1 MVRQSVRSG
10 RCFADDGSAGVS
22 LQIRAIAIYSH
33 DGERRDVRFNL
44 GALNIVTG
52 AAKTGKSALLDI
64 VDYCWGRSE
73 CTIAEGEIRRSVSWF
88 AVLYDRDGEGILV
101 ARRNPGPAGR
111 ASDEI
116 YFKRNIDN
124 FPDTADVLV
133 KNCTVEGLRQRLS
146 AILGVAENLYVPQPG
161 AMRLPLEASASQAI
175 FFCLQNQDEIA
186 SRRLLFHRQGE
197 ERIPQAIK
205 DTLPYFVGAMGED
218 HYLKQKRYEDARRRL
233 RSLERDFTDAR
244 ALADEASGTAR
255 SLLQEA
261 KRVGLLPLEAAAESL
276 EGVRSLLTQAAA
288 PRLRDYAMVDDPTS
302 DLADLEHRRRQIRA
316 DLQELR
322 DEIKDLQRLTR
333 EASDFEVEAR
343 EQQARLASIGLVTH
357 GTASNETCPLCDSQ
371 LTVSV
376 PSVEDIRRS
385 LGRLDLQLSTVRR
398 DNPRVQGQIA
408 ALEAKRTT
416 LEGDLVAVQQ
426 DIATRIADNERL
438 RVEQDQFTEQARVA
452 GRIGYYLENARTL
465 SDGEGLRLQIA
476 RVRAEVTELEAALD
490 QEAMEERLTTALGLV
505 GRDLTEYAGRLE
517 LEHGENSLRLDRK
530 NLTVVADT
538 VHGPLLL
545 SQIGSGENWVGYH
558 VVAHLA
564 LHKLFRALDRPV
576 PAFLM
581 LDQPSQAHYPADR
594 DVGEISG
601 AEDED
606 QVAVARIYQL
616 LLDYCGSLAPRMQI
630 IVTDH
635 VDLLQAW
642 FRAATVERWR
652 DGIKLVPMAWL
663 RSDRFS

>member
-1 MVRQSVRSG
+1 M
-10 RCFADDGSAGVS
+10 S

-33 DGERRDVRFNL
+33 DGERRDVRFKL

-73 CTIAEGEIRRSVSWF
+73 CTIAEGEIRRGVSWF

-101 ARRNPGPAGR
+101 ARRNPGPAGKP
-111 ASDEI
+111 SDEI
-116 YFKRNIDN
+116 HFMRNIDD
-124 FPDTADVLV
+124 FPASAETLV
-133 KNCTVEGLRQRLS
+133 KNSTAEGLRQRLS
-146 AILGVAENLYVPQPG
+146 VLLGVAENLYVPQPG
-161 AMRLPLEASASQAI
+161 ATRYPLEASASQAI

-233 RSLERDFTDAR
+233 RSLERDLADAK

-255 SLLQEA
+255 NLLQEA
-261 KRVGLLPLEAAAESL
+261 KRVGLLPPEVTADSL
-276 EGVRSLLTQAAA
+276 AGVRTLLTQAAA
-288 PRLRDYAMVDDPTS
+288 PRIRGYAKIDDPQS
-302 DLADLEHRRRQIRA
+302 DLADLEERRRQVRSN
-316 DLQELR
+316 LQELR
-322 DEIKDLQRLTR
+322 DEIRDLQRLTR
-333 EASDFEVEAR
+333 EASDFEAEAR

-357 GTASNETCPLCDSQ
+357 DDAGHDTCPLCDSQ
-371 LTVSV
+371 LPVAVPTVR
-376 PSVEDIRRS
+376 EIQHS
-385 LGRLDLQLSTVRR
+385 LVLLDRQLSAVRR
-398 DNPRVQGQIA
+398 DNPRLQGQIA
-408 ALEAKRTT
+408 ELESRRTG
-416 LEGDLVAVQQ
+416 LEEDLATIQQ
-426 DIATRIADNERL
+426 DIVARIADNERL
-438 RVEQDQFTEQARVA
+438 RIEQDQFTEQARAA
-452 GRIGYYLENARTL
+452 GRIGYYLENARML
-465 SDGEGLRLQIA
+465 SDGEGVRLQIA

-490 QEAMEERLTTALGLV
+490 QEAMEERLTTALGMV
-505 GRDLTEYAGRLE
+505 GRDLTDYATRLQ

-530 NLTVVADT
+530 NLTIVADT
-538 VHGPLLL
+538 VHGPLSL

-558 VVAHLA
+558 IVAHLA
-564 LHKLFRALDRPV
+564 LHKLFRVLDRPV

-594 DVGEISG
+594 DIGEISG

-606 QVAVARIYQL
+606 QVAVARMYQL
-616 LLDYCGSLAPRMQI
+616 LLDYCVGLAPKMQI

-642 FRAATVERWR
+642 FRASTVERWR

-663 RSDRFS
+663 RSDRVN